1 MKKNGS
7 SSVILDRFG
16 KPYHKPTKAIK
27 RANPNG
33 SMLDSRYWGDRF
45 GYGYYQ
51 GAHPGLQRGVITGHS
66 PQDFSTEAIYARE
79 FLAYFA
85 RDLRRNCAEVKGI
98 IEKIIDFVVG
108 VQMDAQSCSEKGKEE
123 YNDYF
128 REWSHKA
135 LTNGA
140 NFGEVQRIC
149 LRNLIIDGDI
159 GVLKTRIR
167 GRPYLQLFPIHRIGN
182 VFSRNKPKSGE
193 FGGVEFNNDTGEIT
207 RYWIRK
213 GQYAMIS
220 ELKESIKD
228 VPVYPHQFSLIY
240 SNDFCDQYRGISH
253 LASSIN
259 DAIDF
264 SNVMEAMKKGMV
276 FRELISMIITRQGGV
291 IDPDE
296 DESAPLIDP
305 EEETGV
311 TRAVYSGRDN
321 VLDFRHLAQHDELLK
336 VMGAGTAPVMKV
348 GEDIKDMS
356 SNRPSE
362 QVLAAYD
369 KMVGR
374 LCQSLGVSYELVI
387 DPGKIHGT
395 ATRAVL
401 RVSEGAFNRYATTI
415 NDRLNKFVWNFVI
428 SHGMIRKEIPMYPDW
443 DKVIFRSPKSPTV
456 DIARDTKAELAQLS
470 AGVKNM
476 SDVLGDEGKDFFE
489 HIDRGI
495 CEREYMLK
503 KAQDVAR
510 KYGMELQEAIAFLYG
525 KDVAEAGVSTT
536 EREESQVRRS

>member
-1 MKKNGS
+1 MKNGNS
-7 SSVILDRFG
+7 SAILDQFG
-16 KPYHKPTKAIK
+16 KPYHPPKKAIK
-27 RANPNG
+27 RSNPNG
-33 SMLDSRYWGDRF
+33 LSARYWGDRF

-66 PQDFSTEAIYARE
+66 PQDFSTEAIYSRE

-128 REWSHKA
+128 REWSTQA
-135 LTNGA
+135 TSNGA
-140 NFGEVQRIC
+140 SFGEVQRIC

-159 GVLKTRIR
+159 GVMRTKLR
-167 GRPYLQLFPIHRIGN
+167 GRPMLQLFPVHRIGSVYYQTKGDN
-182 VFSRNKPKSGE
+182 GE
-193 FGGVEFNNDTGEIT
+193 FGGVEFDDKTGEVV

-213 GQYAMIS
+213 GNYAMIS
-220 ELKESIKD
+220 ELRDTSQDI
-228 VPVYPHQFSLIY
+228 PVSKNQFSLVY

-276 FRELISMIITRQGGV
+276 FRELISMLVVKQGGV

-296 DESAPLIDP
+296 DEVAPLIDP
-305 EEETGV
+305 DENTGE
-311 TRAVYSGRDN
+311 TRALYSGEN
-321 VLDFRHLAQHDELLK
+321 VLDFRNLSQADELLK
-336 VMGAGTAPVMKV
+336 VMGAGTAPVMKE
-348 GEDIKDMS
+348 GEDIKDLS
-356 SNRPSE
+356 SNRPSD

-374 LCQSLGVSYELVI
+374 LCQSLGVSYELVV

-401 RVSEGAFNRYATTI
+401 RVSEGSFVRYATVI
-415 NDRLNKFVWNFVI
+415 NQRLNQFAWDYVI
-428 SHGMIRKEIPMYPDW
+428 MHGMLKGDIPMYKDW
-443 DKVIFRSPKSPTV
+443 DKVNFRSPKSPSV
-456 DIARDTKAELAQLS
+456 DIARDSKAQLAEYS
-470 AGVKNM
+470 AGVKNLT
-476 SDVLGDEGKDFFE
+476 DILTPEGKDFTQ
-489 HIDRGI
+489 HVDRFI
-495 CEREYMLK
+495 YEKECMLDKAKEVAK
-503 KAQDVAR
+503 KYD
-510 KYGMELQEAIAFLYG
+510 MEFSDAIEFLYG
-525 KDVAEAGVSTT
+525 KRLNEPEDAGESSVDREEAGT
-536 EREESQVRRS
+536 RRTI